1 MSKTVECEYCDGTG
15 ATITT
20 HSVFSM
26 SAEQWYPR
34 EEEVECEE
42 CHGAGF
48 IAVDDDEEDDDDETA

>member
-1 MSKTVECEYCDGTG
+1 
-15 ATITT
+15 
-20 HSVFSM
+20 M

-48 IAVDDDEEDDDDETA
+48 IAVDDDEEDEE